1 MSYSG
6 VPLGIYA
13 HVHFSKTELTMDEQ
27 KYIIKMHLYLD
38 RMEDT
43 ESSLLV
49 EHIYLSPYIFLTR
62 NYASNHRSRTVV
74 QTT

>member
-1 MSYSG
+1 
-6 VPLGIYA
+6 
-13 HVHFSKTELTMDEQ
+13 MDEQ